1 MRNALFFGLIV
12 VAGCGVFSP
21 SSPRVEKFD
30 CQVRALQPLVGDVL
44 DARQLLADLYAG
56 RANLNALLANIEPT
70 AAEAEELMNA
80 LRACEPPMPIPQ
92 DTVDG

>member
-1 MRNALFFGLIV
+1 
-12 VAGCGVFSP
+12 
-21 SSPRVEKFD
+21 
-30 CQVRALQPLVGDVL
+30 VL